1 MPREARTGRTA
12 AIIASAVAV
21 VALVVSGGLFLAS
34 RNSATPAD
42 CASGRTALR
51 VTASP
56 DIAPVVATVAQ
67 RMSAEPQVCVDVTV
81 TAEAPAAVLVQLQTG
96 SIQPPDVWIPNST
109 LWLTRAKDDKVATA
123 TDAPAIATS
132 PLVLAVSAAEAAT
145 LNAKT
150 RPTVADLV
158 SAASAATPATVE
170 IASERLAPERVGAIL
185 ALRDATSTRPDGRG
199 ALTALLRGATVGT
212 EATGA
217 AKNGSSS
224 WWSTATATATATTP
238 ADRGARPM
246 SEQAVWAANAGAG
259 APQLVAIY
267 PSQASYNY
275 PYAVLSTTAPVQ
287 AAAGTLLDR
296 LTLPSSQQ
304 ALRSAGFRDA
314 GGGPGFD
321 LTSSRG
327 VDGDQASTA
336 SRLDSTSLA
345 EAEKTLA
352 AVRLDA
358 KLTTVID
365 ISGSMAWGIDGKG
378 SPGPSRMEIARQS
391 AIAGLAL
398 YPASTQVDLWAFS
411 ERLDGSKPYRVVVPT
426 VSLDNAGKKKLL
438 AGVATL
444 QPTGGTGL
452 YATTIAAVRA
462 ARTAYVQ
469 GRVNAVV
476 ILSDGADSD
485 NGQTLDQVVA
495 TLASE
500 ATPDRPVPVIT
511 IAFGPDADRAALN
524 AISSATGGA
533 AYRAT
538 SPDQI
543 HAVFLDAVGQ
553 RACRPDCAA

>member
-12 AIIASAVAV
+12 AMIAAVVAV
-21 VALVVSGGLFLAS
+21 VALAVSGGLYLAS
-34 RNSATPAD
+34 RNTTPDD

-51 VTASP
+51 VTAAP

-67 RMSAEPQVCVDVTV
+67 RMAAEPQVCVDVAV
-81 TAEAPAAVLVQLQTG
+81 TAAAPAVVLAQLQG
-96 SIQPPDVWIPNST
+96 GAIQPPDVWIPNST

-123 TDAPAIATS
+123 TDAPAVATS
-132 PLVLAVSAAEAAT
+132 PLVLAVTAAEAGA

-158 SAASAATPATVE
+158 SAASATPAATVE
-170 IASERLAPERVGAIL
+170 IAAERLAPERVGAIL

-199 ALTALLRGATVGT
+199 ALTALLRSATVAT
-212 EATGA
+212 EASGSPTVAAAPAKGA
-217 AKNGSSS
+217 
-224 WWSTATATATATTP
+224 STATTT

-246 SEQAVWAANAGAG
+246 SEQAVWAANSGSG
-259 APQLVAIY
+259 SPSLVAIY

-275 PYAVLSTTAPVQ
+275 PFAVLSAVPSAQ

-296 LTLPSSQQ
+296 LSLPSSQQ

-314 GGGPGFD
+314 AGGPGFD

-327 VDGDQASTA
+327 VDGTQASTA
-336 SRLDSTSLA
+336 SRLDATSLA

-365 ISGSMAWGIDGKG
+365 VSGSMAWGIDGKG
-378 SPGPSRMEIARQS
+378 SPGPSRMDIARQS

-398 YPASTQVDLWAFS
+398 YPATTQVDLWAFS
-411 ERLDGSKPYRVVVPT
+411 EKLDGASPYKVVVPT
-426 VSLDNAGKKKLL
+426 VSLDGAGTQKLL
-438 AGVATL
+438 AGVASL

-452 YATTIAAVRA
+452 YTTTLAAVRA
-462 ARTAYVQ
+462 ARAAYAP

-476 ILSDGADSD
+476 ILSDGGDSE
-485 NGQTLDQVVA
+485 NAQSVDQVVA
-495 TLASE
+495 TLKAE

-511 IAFGPDADRAALN
+511 IAFGPDADRAALT
-524 AISSATGGA
+524 AISTATGGA

>member
-1 MPREARTGRTA
+1 MPRDTRTGRTA
-12 AIIASAVAV
+12 AIIAAVVAV
-21 VALVVSGGLFLAS
+21 VALAVSGGLYLAS
-34 RNSATPAD
+34 RNTTPAD

-81 TAEAPAAVLVQLQTG
+81 TAEAPAAVLAQLQG
-96 SIQPPDVWIPNST
+96 GAIQPPDVWIPNST

-132 PLVLAVSAAEAAT
+132 PLVLAVSAAEATA

-158 SAASAATPATVE
+158 NAASATPPATVE

-185 ALRDATSTRPDGRG
+185 ALRDATSSRPDGRG
-199 ALTALLRGATVGT
+199 ALTALLRSATVGT

-217 AKNGSSS
+217 AKAASGSP
-224 WWSTATATATATTP
+224 STAAAATP
-238 ADRGARPM
+238 PVDHGARPM
-246 SEQAVWAANAGAG
+246 SEQAVWAANSGTT

-275 PYAVLSTTAPVQ
+275 PYAVLTAAPTAQ

-314 GGGPGFD
+314 AGGPGFD

-327 VDGDQASTA
+327 VDGDQASKA
-336 SRLDSTSLA
+336 SRLDATSLTD
-345 EAEKTLA
+345 AEKTLA

-365 ISGSMAWGIDGKG
+365 VSGSMAWGIDGKG
-378 SPGPSRMEIARQS
+378 SPGPSRMDIARQS

-411 ERLDGSKPYRVVVPT
+411 EKLDGAKPYKVVVPT
-426 VSLDNAGKKKLL
+426 VSLDDAGKRKLL
-438 AGVATL
+438 AGVSTL

-452 YATTIAAVRA
+452 YTTTIAAVRA
-462 ARTAYVQ
+462 AQASYAQ

-476 ILSDGADSD
+476 ILSDGGDSE
-485 NGQTLDQVVA
+485 NGQSLDQVVA
-495 TLASE
+495 TLKAE
-500 ATPDRPVPVIT
+500 AKSDRPVPVIT

-538 SPDQI
+538 RPDQI

-553 RACRPDCAA
+553 RACRPACAA

>member
-1 MPREARTGRTA
+1 MPRDTGSGRTA
-12 AIIASAVAV
+12 AIVAAAVAV
-21 VALVVSGGLFLAS
+21 VALAVSGGLYLAS
-34 RNSATPAD
+34 RNTTPAE
-42 CASGRTALR
+42 CGSGRTTLR
-51 VTASP
+51 VTAAP
-56 DIAPVVATVAQ
+56 DIAPVVTTVAQ
-67 RMSAEPQVCVDVTV
+67 RMSAEPQVCVDVAV
-81 TAEAPAAVLVQLQTG
+81 TAEAPAAVLAQLQG
-96 SIQPPDVWIPNST
+96 GAIQPPDVWLPNST

-132 PLVLAVSAAEAAT
+132 PLVLAVPAAEAAA
-145 LNAKT
+145 LNAKS

-158 SAASAATPATVE
+158 GAASANPPATVE

-199 ALTALLRGATVGT
+199 ALTALLRSATVGT

-217 AKNGSSS
+217 AKNASSS
-224 WWSTATATATATTP
+224 AATAASVDA
-238 ADRGARPM
+238 GAKPM
-246 SEQAVWAANAGAG
+246 PEQAVWAANSGTG
-259 APQLVAIY
+259 APRLVAIY

-275 PYAVLSTTAPVQ
+275 PYAVLTSTPAAQ
-287 AAAGTLLDR
+287 AAAGALLDR
-296 LTLPSSQQ
+296 LSLPSSQQ

-314 GGGPGFD
+314 AGGPGFD

-327 VDGDQASTA
+327 VDGNQASTA
-336 SRLDSTSLA
+336 TRLDATSLA
-345 EAEKTLA
+345 EAEKTLN

-365 ISGSMAWGIDGKG
+365 ISGSMAWGLNGKG
-378 SPGPSRMEIARQS
+378 SPGPSRMDIARQS

-398 YPASTQVDLWAFS
+398 YPAATQVDLWAFS
-411 ERLDGSKPYRVVVPT
+411 EKLDGAKPYRVVVPT
-426 VSLDNAGKKKLL
+426 VALDDAGKQKLL
-438 AGVATL
+438 AGVAAL

-452 YATTIAAVRA
+452 YTTTLAAVRA
-462 ARTAYVQ
+462 ARAAYVQ

-476 ILSDGADSD
+476 ILSDGADSE
-485 NGQTLDQVVA
+485 GQSLDQLVA
-495 TLASE
+495 TLKAE

-511 IAFGPDADRAALN
+511 IAFGPDADRAAMS
-524 AISSATGGA
+524 AISAATGGA

>member
-1 MPREARTGRTA
+1 VPRDTRTGRTA
-12 AIIASAVAV
+12 AIIAAVVAV
-21 VALVVSGGLFLAS
+21 VALAVSGGLYLAS
-34 RNSATPAD
+34 RNTTPED

-56 DIAPVVATVAQ
+56 DISPVVATVAQ
-67 RMSAEPQVCVDVTV
+67 RMTTEPQVCVDVTV
-81 TAEAPAAVLVQLQTG
+81 TAEAPAAVLAQLQG
-96 SIQPPDVWIPNST
+96 GAIQPPDVWIPNST

-132 PLVLAVSAAEAAT
+132 PLVLAVSAAEAAA

-158 SAASAATPATVE
+158 NAAAATPPATVE

-185 ALRDATSTRPDGRG
+185 ALRDATSARPDGRG
-199 ALTALLRGATVGT
+199 ALTALLRSATVGS

-217 AKNGSSS
+217 AKAASGSSS
-224 WWSTATATATATTP
+224 AATP
-238 ADRGARPM
+238 PVDHGARPT
-246 SEQAVWAANAGAG
+246 SEQAVWAANSGTG

-275 PYAVLSTTAPVQ
+275 PYAVLTTAPTAQ
-287 AAAGTLLDR
+287 AAAGKLLDR

-314 GGGPGFD
+314 AGGPGFD
-321 LTSSRG
+321 LTASRG
-327 VDGDQASTA
+327 VDGNQASKA
-336 SRLDSTSLA
+336 SRLDANSLTD
-345 EAEKTLA
+345 AEKTLA

-378 SPGPSRMEIARQS
+378 SPGPSRMDIARQS

-411 ERLDGSKPYRVVVPT
+411 EKLDGDKPYKVVVPT
-426 VSLDNAGKKKLL
+426 VSLDGAGKQKLL

-452 YATTIAAVRA
+452 YTTTIAAVRA
-462 ARTAYVQ
+462 AQASYVQ

-476 ILSDGADSD
+476 ILSDGADSE
-485 NGQTLDQVVA
+485 NGQSLDQVVA
-495 TLASE
+495 TLKAE
-500 ATPDRPVPVIT
+500 AKADRPVPVIT
-511 IAFGPDADRAALN
+511 IAFGPDADRAALG

-553 RACRPDCAA
+553 RACRPDCAG

>member
-1 MPREARTGRTA
+1 MPRDAGTGRVTA
-12 AIIASAVAV
+12 IVVAAVAV
-21 VALVVSGGLFLAS
+21 VALVICGGLYLAS
-34 RNSATPAD
+34 RNSTPVD
-42 CASGRTALR
+42 CASGRTTLR

-56 DIAPVVATVAQ
+56 DIAPVVTTVAQ
-67 RMSAEPQVCVDVTV
+67 RMSAEPQVCVDVAV
-81 TAEAPAAVLVQLQTG
+81 TAEAPAAVLAQLQAG
-96 SIQPPDVWIPNST
+96 AIQPPDVWIPNST

-132 PLVLAVSAAEAAT
+132 PLVLAVSAAEATA
-145 LNAKT
+145 LNAKN

-158 SAASAATPATVE
+158 GAASATPPATVE

-185 ALRDATSTRPDGRG
+185 ALRDATSARPDGRG
-199 ALTALLRGATVGT
+199 ALTALLRSATVGT
-212 EATGA
+212 EAIVALNVSRAPTASTSVNTGA
-217 AKNGSSS
+217 
-224 WWSTATATATATTP
+224 TP
-238 ADRGARPM
+238 MP
-246 SEQAVWAANAGAG
+246 EQAVWAANSGSG
-259 APQLVAIY
+259 APSLVAIY

-275 PYAVLSTTAPVQ
+275 PFAVLTTAPPAQ

-296 LTLPSSQQ
+296 LSLPSSQQ

-314 GGGPGFD
+314 SGGPGFD

-327 VDGDQASTA
+327 VDGNQASTA
-336 SRLDSTSLA
+336 SRLDATSLA

-365 ISGSMAWGIDGKG
+365 VSGSMAWGLDGKG
-378 SPGPSRMEIARQS
+378 SPGPSRMDIARQS

-398 YPASTQVDLWAFS
+398 YPAATQVDLWAFS
-411 ERLDGSKPYRVVVPT
+411 EKLDGAKPYKVIVPT
-426 VSLDNAGKKKLL
+426 VSLDAAGQQKLL
-438 AGVATL
+438 AGVARL

-452 YATTIAAVRA
+452 YTTTLAAVRA
-462 ARTAYVQ
+462 ARASYVD

-476 ILSDGADSD
+476 ILSDGADSE
-485 NGQTLDQVVA
+485 NAQTLDHLVA
-495 TLASE
+495 TLQAE
-500 ATPDRPVPVIT
+500 AIPNRPVPVIT
-511 IAFGPDADRAALN
+511 IAFGPDADRAAMS
-524 AISSATGGA
+524 AISAATGGA

>member
-1 MPREARTGRTA
+1 MPRDTRTGRTA
-12 AIIASAVAV
+12 AIIAAVVAV
-21 VALVVSGGLFLAS
+21 VALAVSGGLYLAS
-34 RNSATPAD
+34 RNTTPED

-67 RMSAEPQVCVDVTV
+67 RMSTEPQVCVDVTV
-81 TAEAPAAVLVQLQTG
+81 TAEAPAAVLAQLQGG

-132 PLVLAVSAAEAAT
+132 PLVLAVSAAEAAA

-158 SAASAATPATVE
+158 NAAAATPPATVE

-185 ALRDATSTRPDGRG
+185 ALRDATSARPDGRG
-199 ALTALLRGATVGT
+199 ALTALLRSATVGT
-212 EATGA
+212 EVTGA
-217 AKNGSSS
+217 AKAASG
-224 WWSTATATATATTP
+224 STAATP
-238 ADRGARPM
+238 PVDHGARPM
-246 SEQAVWAANAGAG
+246 SEQAVWAANSGTG

-275 PYAVLSTTAPVQ
+275 PYAVLTTAPSAQ
-287 AAAGTLLDR
+287 AAAGKLLDR

-314 GGGPGFD
+314 AGGPGFD
-321 LTSSRG
+321 LTASRG
-327 VDGDQASTA
+327 VDGNQASKA
-336 SRLDSTSLA
+336 SRLDANSLTD
-345 EAEKTLA
+345 AEKTLA

-378 SPGPSRMEIARQS
+378 SPGPSRMDIARQS

-411 ERLDGSKPYRVVVPT
+411 EKLDGDKPYKVVVPT
-426 VSLDNAGKKKLL
+426 VSLDGAGKQQLL

-452 YATTIAAVRA
+452 YTTTIAAVRA
-462 ARTAYVQ
+462 AQTSYVQ
-469 GRVNAVV
+469 GRINAVV
-476 ILSDGADSD
+476 ILSDGADSE
-485 NGQTLDQVVA
+485 NGQSLDQVVA
-495 TLASE
+495 TLKAE
-500 ATPDRPVPVIT
+500 VKGDRPVPVIT
-511 IAFGPDADRAALN
+511 IAFGPDADRAALG
-524 AISSATGGA
+524 AISTATGGA

-553 RACRPDCAA
+553 RACRPDCAG

>member
-1 MPREARTGRTA
+1 VPREARTGRTA
-12 AIIASAVAV
+12 AIIAAVVAV
-21 VALVVSGGLFLAS
+21 VALGVSGGLYLAS
-34 RNSATPAD
+34 RNTTPAD

-67 RMSAEPQVCVDVTV
+67 RMSAESQVCVDVTV
-81 TAEAPAAVLVQLQTG
+81 TADAPAAVLAQLQTG

-132 PLVLAVSAAEAAT
+132 PLVLAVSAAEASV

-158 SAASAATPATVE
+158 SAASATPPATVE

-199 ALTALLRGATVGT
+199 ALTALLRSATVGT

-217 AKNGSSS
+217 AKAASGSAAPAAA
-224 WWSTATATATATTP
+224 ATAP
-238 ADRGARPM
+238 VDHGARPM
-246 SEQAVWAANAGAG
+246 SEQAVWAANSGTA

-275 PYAVLSTTAPVQ
+275 PYAVLTAVPSAQ

-314 GGGPGFD
+314 AGGPGFD
-321 LTSSRG
+321 LTSTRG
-327 VDGDQASTA
+327 VDGDQASKA
-336 SRLDSTSLA
+336 SRLDATSLTD
-345 EAEKTLA
+345 AEKTLA

-365 ISGSMAWGIDGKG
+365 VSGSMAWGIDGKG
-378 SPGPSRMEIARQS
+378 SPGPSRMDIARQS
-391 AIAGLAL
+391 AVAGLAL

-411 ERLDGSKPYRVVVPT
+411 EKLDGDKPYKVVVPT
-426 VSLDNAGKKKLL
+426 VSLDDAGKQKLL
-438 AGVATL
+438 AGVSTL

-452 YATTIAAVRA
+452 YTTTIAAVRA
-462 ARTAYVQ
+462 AQASYAQ

-476 ILSDGADSD
+476 ILSDGGDSE
-485 NGQTLDQVVA
+485 NGQSLDQVVA
-495 TLASE
+495 TLKAE
-500 ATPDRPVPVIT
+500 AKPDRPVPVIT

-553 RACRPDCAA
+553 RACRPDCAS

>member
-1 MPREARTGRTA
+1 MPRDTRTGRTA
-12 AIIASAVAV
+12 AIIAAVVAV
-21 VALVVSGGLFLAS
+21 VALAVSGGLYLAS
-34 RNSATPAD
+34 RNTTPED

-67 RMSAEPQVCVDVTV
+67 RMTTEPQVCVDVTV
-81 TAEAPAAVLVQLQTG
+81 TAEAPAAVLAQLQGG

-132 PLVLAVSAAEAAT
+132 PLVLAVSAAEAAA
-145 LNAKT
+145 LNAKA

-158 SAASAATPATVE
+158 NAAAATPPATVE

-185 ALRDATSTRPDGRG
+185 ALRDATSARPDGRG
-199 ALTALLRGATVGT
+199 ALTALLRSATVGT

-217 AKNGSSS
+217 AKAASGSSAA
-224 WWSTATATATATTP
+224 ATP
-238 ADRGARPM
+238 PVDHGARPM
-246 SEQAVWAANAGAG
+246 SEQAVWAANSGTG

-275 PYAVLSTTAPVQ
+275 PYAVLTTAPTAQ
-287 AAAGTLLDR
+287 AAAGKLLDR

-314 GGGPGFD
+314 AGGPGFD
-321 LTSSRG
+321 LTASRG
-327 VDGDQASTA
+327 VDGNQASKAT
-336 SRLDSTSLA
+336 RLDANSLTD
-345 EAEKTLA
+345 AEKTLA

-378 SPGPSRMEIARQS
+378 SPGPSRMDIARQS

-411 ERLDGSKPYRVVVPT
+411 EKLDGDKPYKVVVPT
-426 VSLDNAGKKKLL
+426 VSLDGAGKQKLL

-452 YATTIAAVRA
+452 YTTTIAAVRA
-462 ARTAYVQ
+462 AQASYVQ

-476 ILSDGADSD
+476 ILSDGADSE
-485 NGQTLDQVVA
+485 NGQSLDQVVA
-495 TLASE
+495 TLKAE
-500 ATPDRPVPVIT
+500 AKGDRPVPVIT
-511 IAFGPDADRAALN
+511 IAFGPDADRAALG

>member
-12 AIIASAVAV
+12 AIIAAVVAV
-21 VALVVSGGLFLAS
+21 VALGVSGGLYLAS
-34 RNSATPAD
+34 RNTTPAD

-67 RMSAEPQVCVDVTV
+67 RMSAESQVCVDVTV
-81 TAEAPAAVLVQLQTG
+81 TADAPAAVLAQLQTG

-132 PLVLAVSAAEAAT
+132 PLVLAVSAAEASV

-158 SAASAATPATVE
+158 SAASATPPATVE

-199 ALTALLRGATVGT
+199 ALTALLRSATVGT

-217 AKNGSSS
+217 AKAASGSAAPAAA
-224 WWSTATATATATTP
+224 ATAP
-238 ADRGARPM
+238 VDHGARPM
-246 SEQAVWAANAGAG
+246 SEQAVWAANSGTA

-275 PYAVLSTTAPVQ
+275 PYAVLTAVPSAQ

-314 GGGPGFD
+314 AGGPGFD
-321 LTSSRG
+321 LTSTRG
-327 VDGDQASTA
+327 VDGDQASKA
-336 SRLDSTSLA
+336 SRLDATSLTD
-345 EAEKTLA
+345 AEKTLA

-365 ISGSMAWGIDGKG
+365 VSGSMAWGIDGKG
-378 SPGPSRMEIARQS
+378 SPGPSRMDIARQS
-391 AIAGLAL
+391 AVAGLAL

-411 ERLDGSKPYRVVVPT
+411 EKLDGDKPYKVVVPT
-426 VSLDNAGKKKLL
+426 VSLDDAGKQKLL
-438 AGVATL
+438 AGVSTL

-452 YATTIAAVRA
+452 YTTTIAAVRA
-462 ARTAYVQ
+462 AQASYAQ

-476 ILSDGADSD
+476 ILSDGGDSE
-485 NGQTLDQVVA
+485 NGQSLDQVVA
-495 TLASE
+495 TLKAE
-500 ATPDRPVPVIT
+500 AKPDRPVPVIT

-553 RACRPDCAA
+553 RACRPDCAS

>member
-1 MPREARTGRTA
+1 VPRDTRTGRTA
-12 AIIASAVAV
+12 AIIAAVVAV
-21 VALVVSGGLFLAS
+21 VALAVSGGLYLAS
-34 RNSATPAD
+34 RNTTPAD

-81 TAEAPAAVLVQLQTG
+81 RAEAPAAVLAQLQG
-96 SIQPPDVWIPNST
+96 GAIQPPDVWIPNST

-132 PLVLAVSAAEAAT
+132 PLVLAVSAAEATA

-158 SAASAATPATVE
+158 NAASATPPATVE

-185 ALRDATSTRPDGRG
+185 ALRDATSSRPDGRG
-199 ALTALLRGATVGT
+199 ALTALLRSATVGT

-217 AKNGSSS
+217 AKAASGSET
-224 WWSTATATATATTP
+224 TAAAATP
-238 ADRGARPM
+238 PVDHGARPM
-246 SEQAVWAANAGAG
+246 SEQAVWAANSGT

-275 PYAVLSTTAPVQ
+275 PYAVLTAAPTAQ

-314 GGGPGFD
+314 AGGPGFD

-327 VDGDQASTA
+327 VDGDQASKA
-336 SRLDSTSLA
+336 SRLDATSLTD
-345 EAEKTLA
+345 AEKTLA

-365 ISGSMAWGIDGKG
+365 VSGSMAWGIDGKG
-378 SPGPSRMEIARQS
+378 SPGPSRMDIARQS

-398 YPASTQVDLWAFS
+398 YPASTQVDLSAPSPTRWSYRPSRWTTPGS
-411 ERLDGSKPYRVVVPT
+411 ESSSRGSRPCSPPAAPVSTRPPSRRSVPPRRPT
-426 VSLDNAGKKKLL
+426 PRAGS
-438 AGVATL
+438 T
-444 QPTGGTGL
+444 
-452 YATTIAAVRA
+452 R
-462 ARTAYVQ
+462 
-469 GRVNAVV
+469 
-476 ILSDGADSD
+476 S
-485 NGQTLDQVVA
+485 
-495 TLASE
+495 
-500 ATPDRPVPVIT
+500 
-511 IAFGPDADRAALN
+511 
-524 AISSATGGA
+524 
-533 AYRAT
+533 
-538 SPDQI
+538 
-543 HAVFLDAVGQ
+543 
-553 RACRPDCAA
+553 